1 MNAGIRELEKKVIDR
16 ARAARIGDDMRSSG
30 RTLVF
35 TNGCFDLIH
44 PGHIDLLIRARSL
57 GDALMVGLN
66 TDASVRR
73 LKGPGR
79 PILDEGSRSQML
91 AALEVVNWVILF
103 DEDTPIDLIREVG
116 PMILAKGGDY
126 TPDTVVGKDI
136 VEGVGGKVVII
147 PITMQFSTSAIME
160 KIHPKSGK

>member
-16 ARAARIGDDMRSSG
+16 ERAAKIGGDMRSSG
-30 RTLVF
+30 RALVF

-73 LKGPGR
+73 LKGAGR

-91 AALEVVNWVILF
+91 AALEVVNWVVLF

-116 PMILAKGGDY
+116 PTILVKGGDY
-126 TPDTVVGKDI
+126 TPEAVVGKEI
-136 VEGVGGKVVII
+136 VEGLGGNVVIV

-160 KIHPKSGK
+160 KIHPKSGE